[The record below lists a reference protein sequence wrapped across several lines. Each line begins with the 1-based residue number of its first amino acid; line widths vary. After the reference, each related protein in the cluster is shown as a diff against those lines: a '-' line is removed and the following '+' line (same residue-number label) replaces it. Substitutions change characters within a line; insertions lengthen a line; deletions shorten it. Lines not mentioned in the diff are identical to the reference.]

1 MILEKN
7 LMKNKDFSFKTFE
20 DLSIVILS
28 EVSKEKYCRATVLR
42 GNSKE
47 MIYTNLQNR
56 KRLIDLENKLMV
68 AEGKG

>member
-28 EVSKEKYCRATVLR
+28 EVSEGKEKYCRATVLR

-47 MIYTNLQNR
+47 MI
-56 KRLIDLENKLMV
+56 
-68 AEGKG
+68 